1 MSIWRSALS
10 ILGAFFVVAV
20 LIGLAT
26 ALASNLMLGGR
37 GPGVQVAPAYLV
49 VNPV

>member
-26 ALASNLMLGGR
+26 TLA
-37 GPGVQVAPAYLV
+37 
-49 VNPV
+49 